1 MKITELTNPKGLGY
15 AGQRLDRDLTHV
27 ISSLQVQRAK
37 VPAAIPGGAT
47 ELRAFLVAAVAFL
60 DANVGTV
67 AP

>member
-1 MKITELTNPKGLGY
+1 MKISDLTSPKGLGY

-37 VPAAIPGGAT
+37 VPAEVPGGAA
-47 ELRAFLVAAVAFL
+47 ELRALLVAAVAFL
-60 DANVGTV
+60 DANVGTT